1 MQFITMVLG
10 GPGNSVLTTILALG
24 FVVVLIVLGLWVLKA
39 GMRTTARLGGMRGR
53 RLSIVEQLQIDPRR
67 QLVIV
72 RRDDTEH
79 VLLIGGGQ
87 DVVVESNIPADTARK
102 LPSAMPASER
112 PPPTPTL
119 ATVGGAPATP
129 AAAAPR
135 AHMDRLREL
144 TRPATIRNWRS
155 LRHTGLLRPV
165 SLAEASVIPMS
176 PVAGDNAARPSADSA
191 TTARGNEDERALA
204 ASQDRPQE
212 RPPEQRSEHK

>member
-24 FVVVLIVLGLWVLKA
+24 FVIVLIVLGLWVLKA
-39 GMRTTARLGGMRGR
+39 GMRTTARLGGVRGR
-53 RLSIVEQLQIDPRR
+53 RLAIVEQLQIDPRR

-79 VLLIGGGQ
+79 VLLIGGSQ
-87 DVVVESNIPADTARK
+87 DVVVETGIPAEAARK
-102 LPSAMPASER
+102 LPSPTPAPER
-112 PPPTPTL
+112 PTPTL
-119 ATVGGAPATP
+119 ATIGGAPAP
-129 AAAAPR
+129 VASQAAPR
-135 AHMDRLREL
+135 AHLDRLREL

-165 SLAEASVIPMS
+165 SLAEAAVIPMS
-176 PVAGDNAARPSADSA
+176 PVAGDNAARPNADSA

>member
-39 GMRTTARLGGMRGR
+39 GMRTTARLGGGVRGR

-102 LPSAMPASER
+102 LPSAMPAPER
-112 PPPTPTL
+112 PTPTL
-119 ATVGGAPATP
+119 ATVGGAPATNT
-129 AAAAPR
+129 AAPR

-165 SLAEASVIPMS
+165 SLAETSVIPMS

-204 ASQDRPQE
+204 ASQERTHD